1 MTWTT
6 ADHGTGIRRETAGPE
21 EGGHMTE
28 RMTRLFAWL
37 ADERGE
43 VNTAAILAWTV
54 LAVVAIAAINV
65 VFDDLVTSVFSDV
78 KERILGIG

>member
-1 MTWTT
+1 
-6 ADHGTGIRRETAGPE
+6 
-21 EGGHMTE
+21 MTE
-28 RMTRLFAWL
+28 WMTRFDTWSV
-37 ADERGE
+37 DERGE

-65 VFDDLVTSVFSDV
+65 VFNDLVTDVFANV

>member
-1 MTWTT
+1 MSNEPDDS
-6 ADHGTGIRRETAGPE
+6 ARS
-21 EGGHMTE
+21 
-28 RMTRLFAWL
+28 WL
-37 ADERGE
+37 GEKGE

-65 VFDDLVTSVFSDV
+65 VFDDLVSSVFANV